1 MSKEILAPL
10 GVVVLGF
17 IWIFWR
23 LEWKLDKMTE
33 RWDRLPI
40 AERLGAVIIAV
51 GWTILVELVYW
62 YATYSQD

>member
-23 LEWKLDKMTE
+23 LEWKFDKMTE
-33 RWDRLPI
+33 RWDCLPI
-40 AERLGAVIIAV
+40 TERLGAVIIAV

-62 YATYSQD
+62 YAAESQN